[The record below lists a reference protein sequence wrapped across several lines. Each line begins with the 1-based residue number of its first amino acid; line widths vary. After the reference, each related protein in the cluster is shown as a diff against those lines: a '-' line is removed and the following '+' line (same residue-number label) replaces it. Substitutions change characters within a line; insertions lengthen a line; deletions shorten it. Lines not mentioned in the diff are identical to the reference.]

1 MSSKNITITDHEA
14 MMGEVTFLLA
24 LGKTKISSKFLF
36 ERQDIA
42 CDLEEKKKVYQKHTK
57 AQNEMA

>member
-1 MSSKNITITDHEA
+1 

-42 CDLEEKKKVYQKHTK
+42 CDLEEKQKVYQKHTK